1 MLPTTFSATILAVD
15 DDPLVLDL
23 LERMLI
29 KQPYTVL
36 RAENADSAWQIIQTR
51 DDLDLVLLDVLMPGS
66 LTGLDLCRKVRADQ
80 TRSYVPIILVTALGQ
95 TEQMAQGLDAGAD
108 DYIAKPFRAREML
121 ARVHAALR
129 IRAVQRQLFE
139 AENRYRVLV
148 ETSRDLIF
156 ALDANGWLSYVS
168 PICEAL
174 TGYSAELIQAEYP
187 PFVRCLHPDDAR
199 RFTETLIARPTP
211 PDGLDLE
218 FRFVRSNKQV
228 RWMALSWSPI
238 RDRAQALVG
247 LQGTLRDIT
256 HRREI
261 EAATW
266 QRSQELTALNLIA
279 TRVNQTLELDTT
291 LNETLATLMEVL
303 GIEFGTIHI
312 VEEDQFV
319 LHAVRGLSKEAARNW
334 YQPFGGLDPAEWRT
348 HAPIVAR
355 ERSDQSLGEI
365 GLEIKGLGVQAWM
378 IVPLRAQGLINGLL
392 LLASRAYEKFD
403 PNEVTLISTVAEQI
417 SLAIVNARLFE
428 ETRRRLE
435 QTTLLYDISLM
446 LTSTLNLDKV
456 LRVTMEATVSM
467 VQGEAGSVML
477 LDEDTG
483 ELVFAAAAGPAGEKL
498 LGVRLPA
505 GTGIAGRA
513 LREGRSLLVDDT
525 QIDQRFYPG
534 VDRVTGLTT
543 RRLLAAPLRSHG
555 KIIGVMEVINKR
567 SGSFTESDVRVLE
580 LLASTAAVAIDNARL
595 YTRETQ
601 LSDQV
606 RKRNRELNALHAI
619 SAALSQSLE
628 IQTVTDVA
636 LTLMKSLLEFD
647 EGAITLLP
655 ESNRPATISTT
666 TSDWLTRNAVAQ
678 QFSEQAVAARTLQL
692 LPDTRQIAEAEA
704 WHAVRVGAFAAVPLW
719 GHDRVEGVLHM
730 AWRAPHEFA
739 EEGVPLLAA
748 IGQQIGVAIE
758 RAELYEV
765 AQRRAREIEQS
776 YAQLVQS
783 EKLAA
788 TGRLAMSLAHEIN
801 NPLQAIQNCLH
812 LVLEFPLPDDRRVN
826 YLNMAREETER
837 LSILVQSMLDFY
849 RPSHDEQPT
858 ADVHAVIDRVLAL
871 TEEKI
876 RHSQI
881 EMTLD
886 FPPGPLVVQTAPD
899 QLGQVFLNLVV
910 NAVEA
915 MGKGGS
921 LRIEA
926 KPTGDM
932 IETRFIDSG
941 PGIPPAELPHIF
953 EPFYTTKAEGTGL
966 GLAISFTI
974 IERQRG
980 TLEVDSH
987 LGQGTTFMVRLP
999 KALERRRDEETE

>member
-1 MLPTTFSATILAVD
+1 MPTTFSATILAVD

-36 RAENADSAWQIIQTR
+36 RAEDADSAWQIIQTR
-51 DDLDLVLLDVLMPGS
+51 QDLDLILLDVLMPGK
-66 LTGLDLCRKVRADQ
+66 LTGLELCRNVRADQ

-108 DYIAKPFRAREML
+108 DYIAKPFHAREML

-129 IRAVQRQLFE
+129 IRVMQRQLFE

-168 PICEAL
+168 PICEAM

-238 RDRAQALVG
+238 RDRAQALIG

-291 LNETLATLMEVL
+291 LNEALTTLMEVI
-303 GIEFGTIHI
+303 GIEFGTIHV
-312 VEEDQFV
+312 VEDDEFV
-319 LHAVRGLSKEAARNW
+319 LHAVRGLSTEAARNW
-334 YQPFGGLDPAEWRT
+334 YQPFGGLDPTEWRT
-348 HAPIVAR
+348 HTPIVAR

-365 GLEIKGLGVQAWM
+365 GLEIKVLGVQAWM
-378 IVPLRAQGLINGLL
+378 IAPLCAQGLINGLL
-392 LLASRAYEKFD
+392 LLASRAYEKFE

-477 LDEDTG
+477 LDEETG

-498 LGVRLPA
+498 IGAHLPA
-505 GTGIAGRA
+505 GAGLAGRA

-534 VDRVTGLTT
+534 IDHVTGLTT
-543 RRLLAAPLRSHG
+543 RRLLATPLRSHG

-567 SGSFTESDVRVLE
+567 SGPFTEGDVRVLE
-580 LLASTAAVAIDNARL
+580 LLASTAAAAIDNARL

-619 SAALSQSLE
+619 SAALSQALE

-636 LTLMKSLLEFD
+636 LALMKSLLEFD
-647 EGAITLLP
+647 EGTITLRP
-655 ESNRPATISTT
+655 ESNHPVPISAA
-666 TSDWLTRNAVAQ
+666 TSDWLTHNAVAQ
-678 QFSEQAVAARTLQL
+678 QFSEQAVATRMLQL
-692 LPDTRQIAEAEA
+692 LPDTRQTAEADA
-704 WHAVRVGAFAAVPLW
+704 WHAVCVGAMAAVPLW
-719 GHDRVEGVLHM
+719 GHDQVEGVLHM

-739 EEGVPLLAA
+739 EEGAPSLLAA

-812 LVLEFPLPDDRRVN
+812 LVLEFPLPDDRRVT

-849 RPSHDEQPT
+849 RPSHDAQPT
-858 ADVHAVIDRVLAL
+858 ADIHAVIDRVMAL
-871 TEEKI
+871 TDEKI
-876 RHSQI
+876 RHAQI
-881 EMTLD
+881 GMTLD

-915 MGKGGS
+915 MGQGGS

-926 KPTGDM
+926 KTVGDM

-980 TLEVDSH
+980 TLEVDSQ
-987 LGQGTTFMVRLP
+987 LGQGTTFVVRLP
-999 KALERRRDEETE
+999 KALEKQSDEETR